1 MSYRNRRSPVRNFV
15 DLACGSFGALML
27 LAMALIKVNSANPE
41 NDQVSGRVLLRI
53 QGGAFFNKLHID
65 CQIDGIKL
73 SAADVQSR
81 NSKGLEKEFY
91 LNNELEAILVRV
103 KGQEN
108 LELDLQASGLTS
120 AHRVNLELVY
130 NPETFDLEK
139 FDKLKIKLWPSQI
152 EGSIA
157 GSVFSKQ
164 AVQELLDNPV
174 ISVHGENI
182 SKGHMTI
189 TIYLDPS
196 KKIVK
201 DLISVEVQP

>member
-27 LAMALIKVNSANPE
+27 LAMALIKVNSASPDH
-41 NDQVSGRVLLRI
+41 DQVSGRVLLRI
-53 QGGAFFNKLHID
+53 PGVSINNLHIN
-65 CQIDGIKL
+65 CQIDGIQL
-73 SAADVQSR
+73 SAADAQSIS
-81 NSKGLEKEFY
+81 SKGLDKEFY
-91 LNNELEAILVRV
+91 SRDELETILVRV

-120 AHRVNLELVY
+120 PHRVDLELVY
-130 NPETFDLEK
+130 D
-139 FDKLKIKLWPSQI
+139 LKILGIENLNNIKGINLWSDKI

-164 AVQELLDNPV
+164 AVQELLDSPV
-174 ISVHGENI
+174 ISVRGEVENN
-182 SKGHMTI
+182 GRMMI

-196 KKIVK
+196 KKNVT